1 MAYFSHHSLGVAAYD
16 FCESAIEFATVPASG
31 VKTMSQEL
39 LRSRSDKPEPVGYSN
54 ESSRLPWHRKASFLG
69 SLAILLALYIA
80 YLLRPPFAPPYIA
93 RFAPLSASGR
103 AKYGPLVTDGRD
115 IYYLELIGGHQSLA
129 RVPVSGGDSTL
140 LNTSL
145 DNLQLADI
153 SPDGREL
160 LVGTRVGT
168 QSEWPLWKV
177 SLDAGLPATR
187 LGSLL
192 GHAATYSPNGQQ
204 IAYGMGYDLYL
215 ANIDGSEPRVLTSTA
230 GVVRWIRWSPDG
242 SVLRFTMLNPQ
253 NRTSSLWEVASSGRN
268 LRPLLPGWND
278 PSWECCGNWTSDGN
292 YFVFQSTRNWSSQI
306 FAIRE
311 KSDLLR
317 KRDPLPV
324 QLTSGP
330 VGYRGPVP
338 TRDGR
343 RILVVADQ
351 QRSELLRYNASA
363 GHFDPFLGG
372 ISAESL
378 DFSQDGQWV
387 AFVGYPDGAL
397 WRCRVDG
404 TERLRLTPPSLR
416 VYLPRWS
423 PDGTQVAFR
432 AESSSLPVKIY
443 TVSADGT
450 KLKQLLTDGRNEAD
464 PSWSADGRKL
474 AFGRTALP
482 YESQPKA
489 IHVYNLDNGQISI
502 VPGSEGLFSPRWS
515 PDGRYLAAMSLDSQR
530 LMLFDWEKEDWQELA
545 RVNASYPSWSSDS
558 KTLYF
563 GAKVNN
569 RQGQYR
575 ISVIDKKL
583 QRVVSLP
590 ETLHEVV
597 SFALWFGM
605 APDGS
610 LIVARDLSRQEIL
623 GLEWQTP

>member
-1 MAYFSHHSLGVAAYD
+1 M
-16 FCESAIEFATVPASG
+16 T
-31 VKTMSQEL
+31 QEL
-39 LRSRSDKPEPVGYSN
+39 LRSRPDRPEPAGYSK

-93 RFAPLSASGR
+93 RFAPLSASGK
-103 AKYGPLVTDGRD
+103 AKFGPLVTDGRD

-140 LNTSL
+140 LTTTL

-168 QSEWPLWKV
+168 QSEWPLWKI
-177 SLDAGLPATR
+177 SLDAGLPASR
-187 LGSLL
+187 LGSVL
-192 GHAATYSPNGQQ
+192 GHAGTYSPNGEQ

-215 ANIDGSEPRVLTSTA
+215 ANRSGSEPRVLTSTT

-242 SVLRFTMLNPQ
+242 SVLRFTILNPQ
-253 NRTSSLWEVASSGRN
+253 NRTSALWEVASSGKN
-268 LRPLLPGWND
+268 LRPLLPGWNN
-278 PSWECCGNWTSDGN
+278 PSWECCGNWTPGGE

-330 VGYRGPVP
+330 VGYRSPVP

-351 QRSELLRYNASA
+351 QRSELLRHNAA
-363 GHFDPFLGG
+363 TGQFDPCLGG

-378 DFSQDGQWV
+378 DFSQDGQWL

-404 TERLRLTPPSLR
+404 TERLRLTSPALR
-416 VYLPRWS
+416 AYLPRWS

-432 AESSSLPVKIY
+432 AESASLPVKVY
-443 TVSADGT
+443 TVSADGS
-450 KLKQLLTDGRNEAD
+450 KLRQLLSDGRNEAD

-489 IHVYNLDNGQISI
+489 IHIYDFDNGQVST

-558 KTLYF
+558 ETLYF

-575 ISVIDKKL
+575 IGITDRKL

>member
-1 MAYFSHHSLGVAAYD
+1 M
-16 FCESAIEFATVPASG
+16 T
-31 VKTMSQEL
+31 QEL
-39 LRSRSDKPEPVGYSN
+39 LRSRPDQPEPAGYSK

-103 AKYGPLVTDGRD
+103 AKFGALVTDGRD

-140 LNTSL
+140 LTTSL

-168 QSEWPLWKV
+168 QSEWPLWKI

-192 GHAATYSPNGQQ
+192 GHAATYSPNGEQ

-215 ANIDGSEPRVLTSTA
+215 ANSDGSEPRVLTSTA

-242 SVLRFTMLNPQ
+242 SVLRFTILNPQ
-253 NRTSSLWEVASSGRN
+253 NQTSALWEVASSGKN
-268 LRPLLPGWND
+268 LRPLLPGWNN
-278 PSWECCGNWTSDGN
+278 PSWECCGNWTPGGK

-311 KSDLLR
+311 KSALLR

-324 QLTSGP
+324 QLTNGP
-330 VGYRGPVP
+330 VGYRSPVP

-351 QRSELLRYNASA
+351 QRSELLRYNAA
-363 GHFDPFLGG
+363 TNQFDPFLGG

-378 DFSQDGQWV
+378 DFSRDGQWL

-404 TERLRLTPPSLR
+404 RERLRLTPPSLR

-432 AESSSLPVKIY
+432 AESASLPVKIY
-443 TVSADGT
+443 TVSADGS
-450 KLKQLLTDGRNEAD
+450 KLRQLLSDGRNEAD
-464 PSWSADGRKL
+464 PTWSADGKKL

-489 IHVYNLDNGQISI
+489 IHIYDFDNGQIST

-558 KTLYF
+558 KTLYL

-575 ISVIDKKL
+575 IGVADRKL

-605 APDGS
+605 ALDGS